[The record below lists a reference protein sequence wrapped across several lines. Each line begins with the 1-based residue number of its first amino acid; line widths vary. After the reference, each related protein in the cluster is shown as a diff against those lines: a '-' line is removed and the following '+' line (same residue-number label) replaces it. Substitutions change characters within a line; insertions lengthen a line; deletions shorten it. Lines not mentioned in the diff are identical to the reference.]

1 MGFLLFGGS
10 VSVVLLALVLLLL
23 LVSLLTSF
31 AGPSLFLELASFSE
45 EESVVVVVVAVF
57 LLPGAGVFSIDEDAF
72 FSTDDFLLPGVV
84 LFNG

>member
-31 AGPSLFLELASFSE
+31 AGPSLFLLELASFSE
-45 EESVVVVVVAVF
+45 KESVVVVVVVAVF

-72 FSTDDFLLPGVV
+72 FSADDFLLPGVV
-84 LFNG
+84 IF